1 MIMNPIG
8 TENRW
13 IEKWKE

>member
-1 MIMNPIG
+1 MNIG

-13 IEKWKE
+13 N

>member
-1 MIMNPIG
+1 MFG

-13 IEKWKE
+13 C

>member
-1 MIMNPIG
+1 V

-13 IEKWKE
+13 NIHL

>member
-1 MIMNPIG
+1 MIMNAIG